1 MPARTLL
8 DEVMTRRLI
17 ALAPALLAACA
28 PLSPMPVPD
37 TALPAQYAQA
47 ASQDSRASVADRPG
61 WRDYFADA
69 QLQGLIAQALSHNHD
84 RRQALARLEEAR
96 ALAGLQEAQRWPV
109 LAAQAQGQR
118 SRVPADLNLTR
129 RPLLGEQFQLG
140 LGLAS
145 WELDLWGRLA
155 QLDEA
160 ARQAYLANAA
170 TLQAVELALVH
181 QVAQTW
187 LNLAE
192 LDERLRLASHSLDS
206 RNESLR
212 IYTRRVE
219 VGASS
224 RLQLTQVQV
233 LQTQAAAL
241 VAQLQQ
247 QREAQWQALTLL
259 VGTPP
264 AGLQP
269 RLSALAPLRAGL
281 PAELLTQRPDLLAAE
296 HQLRA
301 TDANVQAARA
311 AYLPRLSL
319 TAALGTASAELSG
332 LFKAGSSAWNLAPAL
347 DLPLLDGGRRAN
359 HLAVQAARR
368 QQALVAYERAV
379 QQALRD
385 VNDALSA
392 RQWLAEQLQI
402 AEQTLAAQTERA
414 RLAQRRFDM
423 GAAAFLEVLD
433 AQRDLLAAEQQQVQ
447 VRHALLASQVSL
459 YAALGGSPRL
469 TEAPAMPAITEINLT
484 SARP

>member
-170 TLQAVELALVH
+170 TLQAVEL
-181 QVAQTW
+181 
-187 LNLAE
+187 
-192 LDERLRLASHSLDS
+192 
-206 RNESLR
+206 
-212 IYTRRVE
+212 
-219 VGASS
+219 
-224 RLQLTQVQV
+224 
-233 LQTQAAAL
+233 
-241 VAQLQQ
+241 
-247 QREAQWQALTLL
+247 
-259 VGTPP
+259 
-264 AGLQP
+264 
-269 RLSALAPLRAGL
+269 
-281 PAELLTQRPDLLAAE
+281 DL
-296 HQLRA
+296 
-301 TDANVQAARA
+301 
-311 AYLPRLSL
+311 
-319 TAALGTASAELSG
+319 
-332 LFKAGSSAWNLAPAL
+332 
-347 DLPLLDGGRRAN
+347 
-359 HLAVQAARR
+359 
-368 QQALVAYERAV
+368 
-379 QQALRD
+379 
-385 VNDALSA
+385 
-392 RQWLAEQLQI
+392 
-402 AEQTLAAQTERA
+402 
-414 RLAQRRFDM
+414 
-423 GAAAFLEVLD
+423 
-433 AQRDLLAAEQQQVQ
+433 
-447 VRHALLASQVSL
+447 
-459 YAALGGSPRL
+459 
-469 TEAPAMPAITEINLT
+469 
-484 SARP
+484 